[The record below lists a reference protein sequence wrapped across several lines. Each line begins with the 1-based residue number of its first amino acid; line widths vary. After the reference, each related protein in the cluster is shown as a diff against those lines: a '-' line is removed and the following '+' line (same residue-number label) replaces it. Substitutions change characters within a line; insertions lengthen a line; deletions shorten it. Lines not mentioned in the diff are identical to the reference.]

1 MVVNDDFSFLFVCLF
16 FSAKAATPHTYF
28 ILEKLC
34 LTNRSVL
41 KTFLDKHQQNLTS
54 LDEKRFL
61 VFCLVLQDAC
71 DQTVLLPFFFFVVR
85 GLGVLIVPMKHR
97 CMDITMETC
106 LYNVVEAPK
115 K

>member
-16 FSAKAATPHTYF
+16 FSAKAATPRAYF

-41 KTFLDKHQQNLTS
+41 KTFLDKHQLNLTS

-71 DQTVLLPFFFFVVR
+71 DQAVLLPFFLCGARACRFNCSY
-85 GLGVLIVPMKHR
+85 K
-97 CMDITMETC
+97 
-106 LYNVVEAPK
+106 A
-115 K
+115 

>member
-16 FSAKAATPHTYF
+16 VCFLRRLQLHTLTLSLNY
-28 ILEKLC
+28 KLC

-41 KTFLDKHQQNLTS
+41 KTFLDKHQLNLTS

-71 DQTVLLPFFFFVVR
+71 DQTVLLPFFFFVVQ
-85 GLGVLIVPMKHR
+85 GLGVLVVPIKHR
-97 CMDITMETC
+97 YMDIT
-106 LYNVVEAPK
+106 L
-115 K
+115 